1 MQKPSKETIQKHVE
15 ILTNLANRKRNK
27 GVLPTYTWLEKNGF
41 FRSYEVMRAAPRAF
55 KHLKRA
61 NGR

>member
-1 MQKPSKETIQKHVE
+1 MLKPSKETIAKHVK
-15 ILTNLANRKRNK
+15 ILTGLAKRKRNK
-27 GVLPTYTWLEKNGF
+27 GALPTYTWLNANGY

-61 NGR
+61 RAR